1 MKKDVSMTSSRR
13 SFLKASAFALPMLG
27 AGCRSF
33 FGGAAPRRPPASSR
47 VNLAVIGCGT
57 QGFANMNGFL
67 QDKRVQITVVCD
79 PVLSAGKYS
88 YRSEMTGGRAPAK
101 ARVDGF
107 YKNSDCRMVADFREV
122 LDDPTI
128 DAVLIATPDHW
139 HAIQSVMAMKAGK
152 HVYCQKPMT
161 LGISEGKEMVRVAK
175 DTCVTFQVGSQ
186 QRSSSE
192 FRVAAELVA
201 SGYIGECKSCEIG
214 LPGGNK
220 GMYGHEKS
228 ICRDLWPV
236 PDYFTPEGMW
246 DMWQGPAQHWESNKF
261 IQGIHDPMCWRFNS
275 RTGGG
280 MITDWGAHHLD
291 ILQWTLGMDD
301 GGPVAI
307 ENMVHDRDP
316 ADRIFDWAANYSF
329 DVVYANGFR
338 AHVSNKLPNGLKF
351 HGGKGDI
358 FVARGKL
365 ERPDFL
371 KKWSEKKDLRD
382 GDVHLYRPQNGS
394 SHEMDF
400 INAVY
405 SGGRTACPCSVGHRS
420 ITIAHIANICERLG
434 FSTLKWDPAAE
445 HFVGANSDAANAL
458 LEVPHHNGWSI

>member
-1 MKKDVSMTSSRR
+1 MKATRR
-13 SFLKASAFALPMLG
+13 AFLKSSALALPALAG
-27 AGCRSF
+27 GCRGF
-33 FGGAAPRRPPASSR
+33 FVGAARPVRRPSALSR

-67 QDKRVQITVVCD
+67 RDPRVQVTVVCD
-79 PVLSAGKYS
+79 PVLSAGGYS

-107 YKNSDCRMVADFREV
+107 YGNKDCRMAADFRAV
-122 LDDPTI
+122 MDDPSV

-139 HAIQSVMAMKAGK
+139 HALQAIAAMKAGK
-152 HVYCQKPMT
+152 HVYCQKPMA
-161 LGISEGKEMVRVAK
+161 LGISEGKEMVRVARE
-175 DTCVTFQVGSQ
+175 TGVTFQVGAQ
-186 QRSSSE
+186 QRSASE

-201 SGYIGECKSCEIG
+201 SGYLGACKTCDIG

-220 GMYGHEKS
+220 GLFGHEKS
-228 ICRDLWPV
+228 IGRDLWPA
-236 PDYFTPEGMW
+236 PDYFTPKGMW
-246 DMWQGPAQHWESNKF
+246 DLWQGPAQHWESNGF

-301 GGPVAI
+301 SGPVAI

-316 ADRIFDWAANYSF
+316 SDRIFDWAANYSF

-338 AHVSNKLPNGLKF
+338 AHVSNTLPNGLRF
-351 HGGKGDI
+351 HGEKGDL

-371 KKWSEKKDLRD
+371 RKWSEKRDLKG
-382 GDVHLYRPQNGS
+382 GDVHLYRPRGGV

-400 INAVY
+400 IDAVY

-420 ITIAHIANICERLG
+420 ITIAHVANICERLG
-434 FSTLKWDPAAE
+434 LSSLRWDPVAE
-445 HFVGANSDAANAL
+445 RFPDNDEANRLAI
-458 LEVPHHNGWSI
+458 VPHHNGWTL

>member
-1 MKKDVSMTSSRR
+1 MKVSRR
-13 SFLKASAFALPMLG
+13 SFLKSSVLALPAAS

-33 FGGAAPRRPPASSR
+33 FNGNDYHRVAPRRPSALSR

-67 QDKRVQITVVCD
+67 QDPRVQVTTVCD

-88 YRSEMTGGRAPAK
+88 YKSEKTYGRAPAK
-101 ARVDGF
+101 MRVDGF
-107 YKNSDCRMVADFREV
+107 YKNEDCRMVADFREV
-122 LDDPTI
+122 LADSSV

-139 HAIQSVMAMKAGK
+139 HAIQSVMAMRAGK
-152 HVYCQKPMT
+152 SVYCQKPMS
-161 LGISEGKEMVRVAK
+161 LGISEGKVMARVAK
-175 DTCVTFQVGSQ
+175 ETGVTFQVGSQ

-201 SGYIGECKSCEIG
+201 SGYVGECMSCEIG

-220 GMYGHEKS
+220 GMYGHQNS
-228 ICRDLWPV
+228 LCRELWPV

-246 DMWQGPAQHWESNKF
+246 DMWQGPAQHWEDNKF

-301 GGPVAI
+301 SGPVAI
-307 ENMVHDRDP
+307 ENMTHDRDP
-316 ADRIFDWAANYSF
+316 NDFIFDWAANYSF

-338 AHVSNKLPNGLKF
+338 AHVSNTLPNGLRF
-351 HGGKGDI
+351 HGKKGDL

-365 ERPDFL
+365 ERPEFL
-371 KKWSEKKDLRD
+371 KKWNEKKDLKGR
-382 GDVHLYRPQNGS
+382 DVHLYRPRGGV

-400 INAVY
+400 IDAVY
-405 SGGRTACPCSVGHRS
+405 SGGRTACPCAVGHRS
-420 ITIAHIANICERLG
+420 ITIAHVANICERLG
-434 FSTLKWDPAAE
+434 LSSIKWDPVAE
-445 HFVGANSDAANAL
+445 RFPDNAEANRLA
-458 LEVPHHNGWSI
+458 EVTHHNGWTL